1 MLYPPTT
8 PPEATPAVAEAPVGR
23 VAADEFPASETTA
36 AGGGTDPTAVL
47 ELEPVTP
54 LTPPPWVSAFVD
66 AAWVTCIT
74 VGVVVMALDTPV
86 DFASLLLSF
95 LVFLAGCR
103 AGEDLAAI
111 PVGIILRDK

>member
-1 MLYPPTT
+1 
-8 PPEATPAVAEAPVGR
+8 
-23 VAADEFPASETTA
+23 
-36 AGGGTDPTAVL
+36 
-47 ELEPVTP
+47 
-54 LTPPPWVSAFVD
+54 
-66 AAWVTCIT
+66 
-74 VGVVVMALDTPV
+74 MALDTPV